1 MSAGL
6 VAVTLYFAI
15 ALFAMLALCRAAS
28 RGDRPMA
35 PSRSV

>member
-28 RGDRPMA
+28 RGDRPM
-35 PSRSV
+35 SSTRTV